1 MGNLTNISGVMVLG
15 LLSAACA
22 TMPSSRQS
30 AAVALQ
36 TAPAPA
42 ASQAAASAGLASAVD
57 GDNWTAANLFE
68 RALNGDNSPA
78 NRFNLAASYQRTG
91 RIQQASRLY
100 RSVMVDGQFTS
111 LIILPDTADRGG
123 RMFRVNIADESQ
135 RRLVVMAFDAA
146 RGTPKASTA
155 SDGGVNAS
163 AIVGG
168 PTRGTVSDASAL
180 RLDDKAEAIAP
191 K

>member
-1 MGNLTNISGVMVLG
+1 MGILTNISGVTLIG

-30 AAVALQ
+30 AALALQ
-36 TAPAPA
+36 SAPAPA
-42 ASQAAASAGLASAVD
+42 ASQSEASAGLASAVD

-78 NRFNLAASYQRTG
+78 NRFNLAASYQKTG
-91 RIQQASRLY
+91 RLQQASRLY
-100 RSVMVDGQFTS
+100 RSVLVDGQFTS
-111 LIILPDTADRGG
+111 LVILPDSDDRGA

-135 RRLVVMAFDAA
+135 RRLDIMAFNAA

-155 SDGGVNAS
+155 TDGGINAS